1 MPIHILS
8 PELASQIAAGEVVE
22 RPASV
27 VKELLENALD
37 AGARQVRIEV
47 TESGRRS
54 IRVADNGEGIPAAEV
69 QLAFERHA
77 TSKID
82 SADDLVRVS
91 SLGFRG
97 EALASIASVSHVTC
111 ITRARSEEVGSRLR
125 LEGSQLVEHKSVGAP
140 AGTQI
145 TVEHLFYNVP
155 ARLKFLKSGSTER
168 RHIDT
173 LVTRY
178 ALAYPAVRF
187 HLSHDGRLTFQTHG
201 SGSLHDV
208 LIAIY
213 GAETAHQMLPV
224 SNQGEPGSTILVNG
238 YVSPPALTR
247 ANRNELTFFVNGR
260 WVQDRSIAY
269 AAIQA
274 YHTMLQVNRYPLC
287 SLHIELP
294 PEEVDVNVHPAKS
307 EVRFR
312 SSDAVFRA
320 VQKTVR
326 QALIGDRGQ
335 IEIEISDRERGG
347 DRRERGGQL
356 ERTDRD
362 RGGAQL
368 GLRALDLYAPSR
380 VPAAGPGTGHMAAGS
395 QALPPTLDLDAGCP
409 PAERGI
415 QAPSAALPPLRVV
428 GQIDTTYIVA
438 EGPAGLYLVDQ
449 HAAHERV
456 LYEQFMAQLEGMQ
469 LAVQNLLDPLPI
481 ELTPVAVSLIEE
493 KRDLLAHVGFELESF
508 GGNTFLLRSVPAIL
522 ARADLRQV
530 LNDVLAEL
538 DAGEMPLASSQE
550 ARLVRRVCK
559 QAAIKAGQVL
569 STQEMQ
575 ELIRQLEK
583 CAAPR
588 TCPHGRP
595 TMIHLSHDQLARQF
609 GRH

>member
-1 MPIHILS
+1 MPIHLLS

-37 AGARQVRIEV
+37 AGAGQVRIEV
-47 TESGRRS
+47 VEGGRAS
-54 IRVADNGEGIPAAEV
+54 IRVADNGAGIPAAEV

-82 SADDLVRVS
+82 SVDDLARVS

-97 EALASIASVSHVTC
+97 EALASIASVSHLTC
-111 ITRARSEEVGSRLR
+111 VTRARDEEVGSRLR
-125 LEGSQLVEHKSVGAP
+125 LEGSQLVEHKSIGAP
-140 AGTQI
+140 AGTLM

-155 ARLKFLKSGSTER
+155 ARLKFLKSVSTER

-178 ALAYPAVRF
+178 AMAYPDVRF
-187 HLSHDGRLTFQTHG
+187 HLSHDGRLAFQTHG
-201 SGSLHDV
+201 SSSLHDV

-213 GAETAHQMLPV
+213 GAETAQQLLPV
-224 SNQGEPGSTILVNG
+224 SNRDEPDNTCVVSG
-238 YVSPPALTR
+238 YVSLPALTR

-269 AAIQA
+269 AVIQA

-294 PEEVDVNVHPAKS
+294 PEELDVNVHPAKS

-312 SSDAVFRA
+312 NSDAVFRA

-326 QALIGDRGQ
+326 QALIGEQ
-335 IEIEISDRERGG
+335 IEIERSDREREGDRGG
-347 DRRERGGQL
+347 DR
-356 ERTDRD
+356 DRD
-362 RGGAQL
+362 RERQL
-368 GLRALDLYAPSR
+368 RLRALDVYAPSR
-380 VPAAGPGTGHMAAGS
+380 VPAVEPGLEQAAGGS
-395 QALPPTLDLDAGCP
+395 QALPAVDLDAGRP
-409 PAERGI
+409 PAGPG
-415 QAPSAALPPLRVV
+415 ALSPTAALPPLRVV

-456 LYEQFMAQLEGMQ
+456 LYEQFMGQLEGMQ
-469 LAVQNLLDPLPI
+469 LAVQHLLNPLPI
-481 ELTPVAVSLIEE
+481 ELTPIAVSLIEE
-493 KRDLLAHVGFELESF
+493 KRELLARVGFELESF
-508 GGNTFLLRSVPAIL
+508 GGNTFLLRSVPAVL
-522 ARADLRQV
+522 ARSDLRQV
-530 LNDVLAEL
+530 INDVLAEL

-583 CAAPR
+583 CVAPR

-595 TMIHLSHDQLARQF
+595 TMIHLSHEQLARQF